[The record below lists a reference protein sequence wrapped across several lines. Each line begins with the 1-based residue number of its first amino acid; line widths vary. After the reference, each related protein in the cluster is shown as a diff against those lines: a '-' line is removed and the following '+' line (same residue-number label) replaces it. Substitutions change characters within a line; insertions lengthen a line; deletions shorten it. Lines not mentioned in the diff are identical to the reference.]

1 MWDPSIW
8 GLRTVPFE
16 LTRVKSAAAIITA
29 AAIAALGVSRASA
42 EALLLIEADS
52 GKVLYA
58 ENATY
63 PWYPA
68 SLTKLMTLYVT
79 LHAVKDGRYTL
90 DSLLSVSQF
99 ASAQKPAKMGLK
111 PGQQVTVDN
120 SLKMLMVRSANDIAV
135 VIAEGVSGSVEKFSD
150 QMNLAAARLGMTQ
163 SSFVNPNGMPAEDQI
178 SSARDL
184 AILARALIREFPEYD
199 MYWHIPAIRFGAKTT
214 QNYNKLIG
222 RYPGTDGM
230 KTGFICASGFNLVA
244 SATRKGRRL
253 IAVVL
258 GSSSGGARTAKAAQ
272 MLERGFNGAGL
283 AWLAPSLGNVE
294 NLAAIDAAPPDMRE
308 TICGAS
314 ANRKKP
320 ASESEDDDV
329 ADNTPSD
336 DPNNPQ
342 HFKLSNLGPSA
353 KASTLL
359 GPKVEAAN
367 PIEVYVGP
375 SRKPAETQFIAT
387 RAKLNGG
394 KKPAATKPG
403 KATSTETNQI
413 AAAPSSQTAPAK
425 NTADTDAPQ
434 PWMSFAPTS
443 NTPSTTEFV
452 PGSATM
458 PVPRPRPKAKLN
470 GQ

>member
-1 MWDPSIW
+1 MRI
-8 GLRTVPFE
+8 RT
-16 LTRVKSAAAIITA
+16 AAAIVAA
-29 AAIAALGVSRASA
+29 AAIAALSVSRASA
-42 EALLLIEADS
+42 EALVLIEADT

-79 LHAVKDGRYTL
+79 LHSVKDGRFTL
-90 DSLLSVSQF
+90 DSLLNVSQF
-99 ASAQKPAKMGLK
+99 ASVQKPAKMGLK

-120 SLKMLMVRSANDIAV
+120 ALKMLMVRSANDIAI

-150 QMNLAAARLGMTQ
+150 YMNYAAARLGMTQ

-199 MYWHIPAIRFGAKTT
+199 LYWRLPAIRFGAKTT

-222 RYPGTDGM
+222 RYPGADGM

-258 GSSSGGARTAKAAQ
+258 GSASGGARTAKAAQ

-294 NLAAIDAAPPDMRE
+294 NLAVIDAAPPDMRE
-308 TICGAS
+308 TICGS
-314 ANRKKP
+314 HRKKP
-320 ASESEDDDV
+320 ASENEDDDETV
-329 ADNTPSD
+329 ATQE
-336 DPNNPQ
+336 DPNGNGQPQ
-342 HFKLSNLGPSA
+342 FKLSNLGPAAKTSA
-353 KASTLL
+353 LL

-375 SRKPAETQFIAT
+375 SRKPAESQFIST
-387 RAKLNGG
+387 RAKLNGT
-394 KKPAATKPG
+394 KKPAAVKPSRS
-403 KATSTETNQI
+403 TSVETNQI
-413 AAAPSSQTAPAK
+413 AAAPPSQTAPAQ
-425 NTADTDAPQ
+425 NAADAPQ

-443 NTPSTTEFV
+443 NTPSTTEFA

-458 PVPRPRPKAKLN
+458 PVPRPRPKPKLN

>member
-1 MWDPSIW
+1 M
-8 GLRTVPFE
+8 RTK
-16 LTRVKSAAAIITA
+16 TAATIVA
-29 AAIAALGVSRASA
+29 AAIATLGVSRASA

-79 LHAVKDGRYTL
+79 LHAVKDGRFTL
-90 DSLLSVSQF
+90 DSLLNVSQF

-120 SLKMLMVRSANDIAV
+120 ALKMLMVRSANDIAV
-135 VIAEGVSGSVEKFSD
+135 VLAEGVGGSVERFSD
-150 QMNLAAARLGMTQ
+150 HMNYAAKQLGMTQ

-199 MYWHIPAIRFGAKTT
+199 MYWHIPAIRYGNKTT

-222 RYPGTDGM
+222 RYPGADGM

-283 AWLAPSLGNVE
+283 AWLAPSLGTVE
-294 NLAAIDAAPPDMRE
+294 NLAVIDAAPPDMRE

-329 ADNTPSD
+329 ADSSPTD

-353 KASTLL
+353 KASVLL

-375 SRKPAETQFIAT
+375 SRKPAESQFIAT
-387 RAKLNGG
+387 RAKLNGV
-394 KKPAATKPG
+394 KKPPAAKPG

-413 AAAPSSQTAPAK
+413 AAAPSSQTAPAQ
-425 NTADTDAPQ
+425 NAADAPQ

-443 NTPSTTEFV
+443 NTPSTSEFV
-452 PGSATM
+452 PGSANM
-458 PVPRPRPKAKLN
+458 PVPRPRPKPK
-470 GQ
+470 Q

>member
-1 MWDPSIW
+1 M
-8 GLRTVPFE
+8 RM
-16 LTRVKSAAAIITA
+16 KITA
-29 AAIAALGVSRASA
+29 ALVTAAAVAALGASRASA

-79 LHAVKDGRYTL
+79 LHAVKDGRFTL
-90 DSLLSVSQF
+90 DSLLTVSQF
-99 ASAQKPAKMGLK
+99 ASVQKPAKMGLK
-111 PGQQVTVDN
+111 PGMQVTVDN
-120 SLKMLMVRSANDIAV
+120 ALKMLMVRSANDIAV
-135 VIAEGVSGSVEKFSD
+135 VLAEGMGGSVEKFSD
-150 QMNLAAARLGMTQ
+150 HMNRAAQQLGMTQ

-199 MYWHIPAIRFGAKTT
+199 MYWHIPAIRYGAKTT

-222 RYPGTDGM
+222 RYPGADGM

-244 SATRKGRRL
+244 AATRKGRRL

-258 GSSSGGARTAKAAQ
+258 GSPSGGARTAKAAQ

-283 AWLAPSLGNVE
+283 AWLAPSLGTVE
-294 NLAAIDAAPPDMRE
+294 ALPAIDAAPPDMRE

-320 ASESEDDDV
+320 ASESEEDDAV
-329 ADNTPSD
+329 EAANPD
-336 DPNNPQ
+336 DPNAPQ

-353 KASTLL
+353 KASALL

-375 SRKPAETQFIAT
+375 ARKPAESQFIAT

-394 KKPAATKPG
+394 KKPAAAKPG
-403 KATSTETNQI
+403 KATSVETNQI
-413 AAAPSSQTAPAK
+413 AAAPPPQTAPAQ
-425 NTADTDAPQ
+425 NAAGTDAPQ
-434 PWMSFAPTS
+434 PWMSFAPA
-443 NTPSTTEFV
+443 NTPLASATEFV

-458 PVPRPRPKAKLN
+458 PVPRPRPKPKLN